1 MFIQGELAKGM
12 GGSMDL
18 VAAPHTKVIV
28 CMEHTGKDGSHR
40 IVSNCSLPLTG
51 KQCVDMIITE
61 KVVLALGVTS
71 LLYCFLVLQA
81 VFDVDPEDGLKL
93 VEIAEGVGI
102 EDILTTTG
110 CEFAVAEELRP
121 MGRIKIV

>member
-1 MFIQGELAKGM
+1 
-12 GGSMDL
+12 MDL

-61 KVVLALGVTS
+61 KVLHTQDLI
-71 LLYCFLVLQA
+71 LVLYY
-81 VFDVDPEDGLKL
+81 F
-93 VEIAEGVGI
+93 
-102 EDILTTTG
+102 
-110 CEFAVAEELRP
+110 VAL
-121 MGRIKIV
+121 